1 MDILVLDIG
10 TSYMKAMLFRDG
22 LQIES
27 WRDQTPQGDIDKIVD
42 LALDFQSKATAAG
55 YEINGTIVTSLS
67 DCIVIEYGDGS
78 RYMYWS
84 NQDTMTDDGIPP
96 YEISGKPKQPGLYG
110 MAHQLAWT
118 IKSRDLDDVH
128 RILPVSTYV
137 AAVIGGD
144 PNWNS
149 WEVTHA
155 SNSGMFNM
163 TSRGDWSSH
172 MSPLL
177 KANCICT
184 AIEMPSAI
192 VGRKDYMPVI
202 IGGHDTTFTYDDWDE
217 PYITVGTWVTIGK
230 VQDDFD
236 PHRFVQDSH
245 DIIHIRW
252 LMDTHERIHSQ
263 LCVKADDPELYHK
276 VSLAARLMQI
286 KDARIVGSWSSE
298 FGHNMERMGHYVG
311 KQEFIN
317 PYTKIARYAMDS
329 LQGKQKRSY
338 RHG

>member
-1 MDILVLDIG
+1 MDILIVDIG
-10 TSYMKAMLFRDG
+10 TSYMKAMLFRNG
-22 LQIES
+22 VQFES
-27 WRDQTPQGDIDKIVD
+27 WRDRTPQGDIDKIID
-42 LALDFQSKATAAG
+42 TALGFLNKATAEG

-84 NQDTMTDDGIPP
+84 DQGLLTSEGMPP
-96 YEISGKPKQPGLYG
+96 YEVSGKSQQPGLYG
-110 MAHQLAWT
+110 MGHQLAWVMQ
-118 IKSRDLDDVH
+118 SRDLDDIH

-137 AAVIGGD
+137 ASILGGD

-177 KANCICT
+177 ESNCICT

-202 IGGHDTTFTYDDWDE
+202 IGGHDTTFTYDDWDD
-217 PYITVGTWVTIGK
+217 PYITVGTWVTVGK
-230 VQDDFD
+230 VQDSFN
-236 PHRFVQDSH
+236 PQIY
-245 DIIHIRW
+245 DIDLHARW
-252 LMDTHERIHSQ
+252 LMDTKERMHEQ
-263 LCVKADDPELYHK
+263 LCIKSDDPMLYDK
-276 VSLAARLMQI
+276 VSRFLLAKNYKNIAV
-286 KDARIVGSWSSE
+286 VGSWANE
-298 FGHNMERMGHYVG
+298 FIILQNLGCKFDGAYHAFNTRTKVAQYAEDTLRG
-311 KQEFIN
+311 KQ
-317 PYTKIARYAMDS
+317 P
-329 LQGKQKRSY
+329 GSY